1 MIEALTDAVHRV
13 GNFWDRVSDG
23 LEIQTL
29 WSQFFS
35 EARASY
41 GLYSREVDWD
51 ALRHE
56 TRFQPVPE
64 NQSHTILGDAHQA
77 LARAPRVPADCPSGA
92 GAVRAQHPARAAS
105 RARRHSSWRS
115 PA

>member
-1 MIEALTDAVHRV
+1 MMSAPQTAKGQGVIEALTEAAHRV

-51 ALRHE
+51 ALRRE
-56 TRFQPVPE
+56 TRFQRFLKI
-64 NQSHTILGDAHQA
+64 SRTLFWAMLIKL
-77 LARAPRVPADCPSGA
+77 S
-92 GAVRAQHPARAAS
+92 PAR
-105 RARRHSSWRS
+105 RVFLLMVFLLLGLFV
-115 PA
+115 